1 MSINIFPKGVLR
13 IVLVL
18 QDNLHLLCPGLGP
31 QVCSSTD
38 NHHACHNY
46 GNYQDQIFRFYLVT
60 AMIIKRMDWG
70 FFAANAGE
78 NTLLREE
85 TVYPRSIILVILIIL
100 IINLNKEN
108 YELLH
113 HHDL

>member
-1 MSINIFPKGVLR
+1 
-13 IVLVL
+13 
-18 QDNLHLLCPGLGP
+18 
-31 QVCSSTD
+31 
-38 NHHACHNY
+38 
-46 GNYQDQIFRFYLVT
+46 
-60 AMIIKRMDWG
+60 MDWG